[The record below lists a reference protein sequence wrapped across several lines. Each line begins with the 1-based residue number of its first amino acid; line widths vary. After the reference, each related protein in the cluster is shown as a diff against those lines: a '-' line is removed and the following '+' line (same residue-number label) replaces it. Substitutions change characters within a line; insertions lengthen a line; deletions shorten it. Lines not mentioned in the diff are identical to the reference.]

1 MWHYLFIFAAPPIL
15 TQTNLNE
22 KLPQN
27 LSYCFTELILA
38 DHCFAKSML
47 PFITDH
53 VLPNLQEYISDCIL
67 YNSEKRPLLKLTL
80 EKLSFL
86 WLNILSRNLK
96 LILLSRKSNVEPHSE
111 SPISTFERS
120 QISRKTMKHH

>member
-1 MWHYLFIFAAPPIL
+1 MWPYLFIFAAPPIL

-27 LSYCFTELILA
+27 LRYCFTELILA

-53 VLPNLQEYISDCIL
+53 VLPNLQEYIFDCIL
-67 YNSEKRPLLKLTL
+67 YNSEKTPLLKLTL

-86 WLNILSRNLK
+86 
-96 LILLSRKSNVEPHSE
+96 
-111 SPISTFERS
+111 
-120 QISRKTMKHH
+120 